1 MIRQFKLGIKLIR
14 YTFGIKMCLGCAAV
28 FLVFG
33 IVLSFVSMNIGVMPT
48 GSFFLAV
55 TGVWITQMFCSLYVS
70 GMIKASPYNKA
81 IQTVMPTFLSF
92 LGLAASYLLII
103 LLKLPLLSAASI
115 ETRQSM
121 SAELVLDALLM
132 AIIMIYFGTAY
143 KFFIASTLLFFV
155 CFVGMSAVYGGI
167 LFWSVSRLP
176 FGAAAAIGGV
186 CLIAGAFLQYGLSV
200 LVYKYPLSKKAQLRS
215 LQKYM

>member
-14 YTFGIKMCLGCAAV
+14 YTFGIKTCLGCAAV
-28 FLVFG
+28 FLVLG

-55 TGVWITQMFCSLYVS
+55 TGMWITQMFCSLYVS
-70 GMIKASPYNKA
+70 GMIKASPWNKA

-92 LGLAASYLLII
+92 LGFAASYLLII

-115 ETRQSM
+115 EMRQSM
-121 SAELVLDALLM
+121 SAELVLDAWLM
-132 AIIMIYFGTAY
+132 AIIMIYSGTAY
-143 KFFIASTLLFFV
+143 KFFITSTLLFFV
-155 CFVGMSAVYGGI
+155 FFVGMSAVYGGI
-167 LFWSVSRLP
+167 LFWLVSRLP
-176 FGAAAAIGGV
+176 FGAAAVIGGL
-186 CLIAGAFLQYGLSV
+186 CLIVGAFLQYGLSV
-200 LVYKYPLSKKAQLRS
+200 LVYKYPLSKRAQLRS